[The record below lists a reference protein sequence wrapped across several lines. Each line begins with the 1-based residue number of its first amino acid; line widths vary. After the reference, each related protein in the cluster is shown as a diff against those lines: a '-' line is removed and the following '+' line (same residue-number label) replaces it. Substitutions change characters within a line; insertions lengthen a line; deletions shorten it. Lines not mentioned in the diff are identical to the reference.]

1 MLAAT
6 DRAEEILGKPPT
18 FIQILIV
25 VNNDYSIPVKDINVC
40 TAIAFSL
47 AREELLYFDKNLYY
61 YSTKR
66 HPGFQTYSECFRAK
80 FTGYCLDSEQRLMA
94 TPGTGG
100 AKTIGYDAIINILKS
115 KDEKLLEKYKWMFE
129 EETHFL
135 DNTHKTL
142 DGNKIA
148 VNSFPRSGNTLA
160 RGLIEKVTGLA
171 TGSTSSLHTSTP
183 L

>member
-1 MLAAT
+1 
-6 DRAEEILGKPPT
+6 
-18 FIQILIV
+18 
-25 VNNDYSIPVKDINVC
+25 
-40 TAIAFSL
+40 
-47 AREELLYFDKNLYY
+47 
-61 YSTKR
+61 
-66 HPGFQTYSECFRAK
+66 
-80 FTGYCLDSEQRLMA
+80 MA

-100 AKTIGYDAIINILKS
+100 AKTIGYDTIINILKS
-115 KDEKLLEKYKWMFE
+115 KDEKLLEKYQWIFE

-148 VNSFPRSGNTLA
+148 LNSFPRSGNTLA